1 MSAETHLTKIA
12 VFKGKQIRRHW
23 DEATEKWYFS
33 VVDVLEVL
41 TESKNPAVYWRVLKK
56 RLQDEGAN
64 ETVTKCNGLK
74 MRAMDGKMRLTD
86 VADTETMFRLIQS
99 IPSPKAEP
107 FKRWLARVGKERIDE
122 IENPEL
128 GMQRTKALYEKKGY
142 SREWVEKRL
151 RGIAVR
157 QKLTDE
163 WDGRGAQTDSD
174 SAILTNEIM
183 SGAFEMNVDQY
194 KKHKH
199 LKRQNLRDH
208 MTDLE
213 LIITMLGEATTTKI
227 TRDRDSRGMPK
238 LQKDAKD
245 GGAVAGRTRKDIE
258 NQTGVKVIS
267 EENFLPGQL
276 KKQIQKE

>member
-1 MSAETHLTKIA
+1 MPAETHLTKIA

-174 SAILTNEIM
+174 YAILTNEIM

-227 TRDRDSRGMPK
+227 THDRDSR
-238 LQKDAKD
+238 
-245 GGAVAGRTRKDIE
+245 RE
-258 NQTGVKVIS
+258 
-267 EENFLPGQL
+267 
-276 KKQIQKE
+276 